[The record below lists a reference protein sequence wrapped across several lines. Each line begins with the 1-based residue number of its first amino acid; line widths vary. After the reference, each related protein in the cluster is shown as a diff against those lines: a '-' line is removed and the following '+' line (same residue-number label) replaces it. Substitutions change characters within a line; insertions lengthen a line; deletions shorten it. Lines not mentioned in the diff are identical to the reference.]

1 MSIVYTLLNRSGY
14 IYIFF
19 LTGTLVGQAIIQVV
33 MSVPNNNDLL
43 QSHTQNKQLDQSI
56 SLEPRGAIRIN
67 DEPTD
72 EIVDLSTP
80 LDIDIDQLRDELGLG
95 EIQKTLKI
103 LSDKIVKLSDSSQPT
118 ESVESSNVRRSPQFD
133 PSGDLTSNVP
143 ALETADITQITLDS
157 SGFLPSIF
165 EETETF
171 GPDVAAAIAQR
182 VNDAVSKKPLE
193 TKFKELQ
200 DKYKYPRNCN
210 FLCVPKVNLEL
221 WHDLPRSTKSKDL
234 IGLQEIQKNLVKS
247 AQPMIQLLDTVLKLQ
262 VEQTPVD
269 SSQILPLIADAVTLL
284 GHASYLTSLKRREFL
299 KPDIAP
305 AHQSVCSKSNPVTT
319 NLFGD
324 ELPKHIKEIG
334 EVNKISRKTMSR
346 TNVLSMRS
354 YDHKTTPANSRFYQ
368 RGGRRAFLG
377 SRHQKDPYFDRRP
390 FTSHSPTISKST
402 RDMKDRA

>member
-1 MSIVYTLLNRSGY
+1 MPLCQRVYTFLNRSVN
-14 IYIFF
+14 IDIFF

-33 MSVPNNNDLL
+33 MSVPNNNDLPQCNT
-43 QSHTQNKQLDQSI
+43 QSKQHDHPI
-56 SLEPRGAIRIN
+56 SLEPRGAIHIN

-72 EIVDLSTP
+72 EIMDLSTP

-103 LSDKIVKLSDSSQPT
+103 LSDKIVKLSDSSQST

-133 PSGDLTSNVP
+133 PLGDLASNVP
-143 ALETADITQITLDS
+143 VLETADITQITLDS
-157 SGFLPSIF
+157 SEFLPSIF

-182 VNDAVSKKPLE
+182 VNDSVSKKPLE

-200 DKYKYPRNCN
+200 DKYKSPKNSN
-210 FLCVPKVNLEL
+210 FLCVPCNFNLEL
-221 WHDLPRSTKSKDL
+221 WHDLQLPRSTKSKDL
-234 IGLQEIQKNLVKS
+234 GLQEIQKNLAKS

-262 VEQTPVD
+262 VEETPVD
-269 SSQILPLIADAVTLL
+269 LSQILPLIADAVTLL

-305 AHQSVCSKSNPVTT
+305 AYQSVCSKSNPVTT

-324 ELPKHIKEIG
+324 ELPKHIKG
-334 EVNKISRKTMSR
+334 NW
-346 TNVLSMRS
+346 RS
-354 YDHKTTPANSRFYQ
+354 EQDF
-368 RGGRRAFLG
+368 
-377 SRHQKDPYFDRRP
+377 QKDYV
-390 FTSHSPTISKST
+390 SY
-402 RDMKDRA
+402 

>member
-1 MSIVYTLLNRSGY
+1 MPLSQRVYTLLNRSGY

-33 MSVPNNNDLL
+33 MSVPNNNDLP
-43 QSHTQNKQLDQSI
+43 QRHTQNKQLDQSI
-56 SLEPRGAIRIN
+56 SLEPRGAVRIN

-80 LDIDIDQLRDELGLG
+80 LDIDIDQLRLG

-103 LSDKIVKLSDSSQPT
+103 LSDKIVKLSDSSQST
-118 ESVESSNVRRSPQFD
+118 ESAESSNVRRSPQFD

-157 SGFLPSIF
+157 SEFLPSIF

-200 DKYKYPRNCN
+200 DKYKSPKNYN

-234 IGLQEIQKNLVKS
+234 GLQEIQKHLVKS
-247 AQPMIQLLDTVLKLQ
+247 TQPMIQLLDTVLKLQ

-284 GHASYLTSLKRREFL
+284 GHASYLTSLKRRELL

-305 AHQSVCSKSNPVTT
+305 A
-319 NLFGD
+319 
-324 ELPKHIKEIG
+324 
-334 EVNKISRKTMSR
+334 
-346 TNVLSMRS
+346 
-354 YDHKTTPANSRFYQ
+354 Y
-368 RGGRRAFLG
+368 
-377 SRHQKDPYFDRRP
+377 
-390 FTSHSPTISKST
+390 
-402 RDMKDRA
+402 